1 MYVQTYYQIIIAIIK
16 NNNVKPAISI
26 LNNIVV
32 KYKTTVKDYNYETV
46 TIQTHVHVATCLLCS
61 IM

>member
-1 MYVQTYYQIIIAIIK
+1 MIK
-16 NNNVKPAISI
+16 NNKVKPVISI

-46 TIQTHVHVATCLLCS
+46 TIQTHVHVATYHAA
-61 IM
+61 